1 MNHNMKKMYSE
12 QEVVELIKQALS
24 SGEISGGTKLYKH
37 FITVQMDDDSENS
50 FGIIS
55 TQKNEYTDNV
65 IVSIF
70 DDNVITLLDYG
81 TNTLLVNLSIV
92 VGDDIEM
99 TLYDGSLSGT
109 SGLSIVSFEDEV
121 TPL

>member
-1 MNHNMKKMYSE
+1 MKKMYSE